1 MHARTRIFVLMH
13 VCAWIHR
20 RAGAPRAAASLLPV
34 RLVGGQPAARARVL
48 PQLCLAALPPQG
60 LPLRAGALVHRPLG
74 PHQRACPPTPS
85 PPPAAPRQR
94 RNSPHTRPHTPARTC
109 GAPRV
114 PHMRRRT
121 LPRAGL
127 GGGARRLGLAPLLL
141 RLVRVVPRHHRRR
154 SGVHLNSRPGPRPRM
169 QPLASPEANL
179 RGSPRDACCAHG
191 QPYPHHHGYACQA
204 TPSTWSRRAAATTAG
219 TARRRAST
227 TLASRC

>member
-34 RLVGGQPAARARVL
+34 RLVGGQPAARARLL

-94 RNSPHTRPHTPARTC
+94 RNSPHTRPHTPTRMC

-114 PHMRRRT
+114 PHRGVA
-121 LPRAGL
+121 PCL
-127 GGGARRLGLAPLLL
+127 GQDSVAALVDWASLLFFFGSCVSYLVIIGAAAACILINGLA
-141 RLVRVVPRHHRRR
+141 R
-154 SGVHLNSRPGPRPRM
+154 SGVHLN
-169 QPLASPEANL
+169 
-179 RGSPRDACCAHG
+179 
-191 QPYPHHHGYACQA
+191 
-204 TPSTWSRRAAATTAG
+204 
-219 TARRRAST
+219 
-227 TLASRC
+227 